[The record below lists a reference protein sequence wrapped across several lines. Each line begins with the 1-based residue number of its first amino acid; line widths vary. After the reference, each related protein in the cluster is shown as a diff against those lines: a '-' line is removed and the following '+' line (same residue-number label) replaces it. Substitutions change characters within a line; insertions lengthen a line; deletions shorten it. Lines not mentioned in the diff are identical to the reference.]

1 LEIGGTTKLSLA
13 LIALSGFAILLLIL
27 VGWVLLAPRRD
38 ADPGADICLAEES
51 DRRHVVYFPQ
61 VRQAMGAEDIAYLA
75 SKGSRALSRRVRN
88 ERRKIARAYLACLR
102 GEFLKLWRLARVI
115 ASLSPRVGAAQEF
128 ARLRLG
134 LFFSVRYEVIRFKLL
149 FGFAPLPE
157 LSALSEVVGTLAMR
171 LETAMREMGERAAM
185 ASKLTSPLE
194 GRGLRTR

>member
-1 LEIGGTTKLSLA
+1 MSLA
-13 LIALSGFAILLLIL
+13 LIALCGFAILLLIL
-27 VGWVLLAPRRD
+27 VAWILLPTRRL
-38 ADPGADICLAEES
+38 AGPGADLRLAEES

-75 SKGSRALSRRVRN
+75 SRGSRALSRRVRN
-88 ERRKIARAYLACLR
+88 ERRKIARAYLGCVR

-115 ASLSPRVGAAQEF
+115 ASLSPRVGVAQEF

-134 LFFSVRYEVIRFKLL
+134 LFFSVRYELIRLKLL

-157 LSALSEVVGTLAMR
+157 LGALSEVVGTLAMR
-171 LETAMREMGERAAM
+171 LETAMRELGERAVL
-185 ASKLTSPLE
+185 ASKLASPGE